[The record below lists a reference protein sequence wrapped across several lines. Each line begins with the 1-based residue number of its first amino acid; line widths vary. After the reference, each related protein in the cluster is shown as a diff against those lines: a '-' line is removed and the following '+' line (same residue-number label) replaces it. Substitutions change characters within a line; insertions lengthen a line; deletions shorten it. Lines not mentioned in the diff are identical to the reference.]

1 MAKTGRF
8 HEANMARILID
19 PQLQKQLHA
28 LTETVELCDEQGR
41 VIGRFVPQ
49 VDVAAYIPL
58 TPQVNEEEL
67 RRREESTDW
76 FTTAEILE
84 HLGKK

>member
-1 MAKTGRF
+1 
-8 HEANMARILID
+8 MARITID

-58 TPQVNEEEL
+58 TP
-67 RRREESTDW
+67 R
-76 FTTAEILE
+76 
-84 HLGKK
+84 